1 MNYKINA
8 IYKKFPGRCVSVCV
22 GSTGNVGIRQ
32 LVVKF
37 IKNLCTAKTT
47 LKNKIE
53 GFMLIDI
60 KLMIN
65 MLWCCY
71 RDK

>member
-1 MNYKINA
+1 MCISMCREY
-8 IYKKFPGRCVSVCV
+8 REC
-22 GSTGNVGIRQ
+22 GNRQ

-71 RDK
+71 TDK